1 MEEEDSFVGKK
12 VRFDDW
18 MGDDPE
24 GDKQN
29 IDEIF
34 AANKFSKREKKGH
47 LLLQLQRT
55 YKGDDRFKLNAEFEA
70 DDVKQLPSNMLGALS
85 SKEYQDLI
93 AKKKPKKDDEQP
105 ATA

>member
-55 YKGDDRFKLNAEFEA
+55 YKESKVYRSQWTCFTCQLMNAY
-70 DDVKQLPSNMLGALS
+70 S
-85 SKEYQDLI
+85 SSCVANES
-93 AKKKPKKDDEQP
+93 
-105 ATA
+105 